1 MRRLWLYGLPMVC
14 LIVAAAPP
22 APGPAVPAEPL
33 RIVPAEPLRVTPV
46 EPLRVAPAEPLRVA
60 PVEPLPAVPVE
71 PLRVRPVEPL
81 QQAPAEP
88 LRAALPEALQAAPA
102 EPSRAAL
109 TEPSRSAPAEPR
121 HPAVPPAPLPPPQ
134 ERIRFEEIAA
144 QAGARIAHHSRVFP
158 FKNGDVLGLF
168 PGGGAAVAV
177 GDYDGDGYDDV
188 FITDSGLGQP
198 NHLLHNDGPDKQGR
212 IRFTDVTA
220 AAGVAG
226 GNDARSAVT
235 GALWF
240 DYDNDGRID
249 LLVIRLGTPILY
261 HNEGHGRFRDVTAA
275 SGLDRKPANTVAVIA
290 FDYDND
296 GKLDLLFGNYQKA
309 VDLFDLKDR
318 HVLPNAIDH
327 ADNGGGVTLWRNLG
341 NGTFADVTDKS
352 GLGGI
357 TGWILAAGHA
367 DLDNDGWQDLYLAGD
382 FGSDYLLLNN
392 RDGTFRD
399 VTAEAIGH
407 DGKHGMNVDMAD
419 YDHDGWLDVYVTNI
433 TDDFMPE
440 GNMLWHNNG
449 LDARGRLTFTDVARE
464 TGTAVTLW
472 GWAAKFAD
480 FDNDGW
486 EDLVVANGMHTGGDS
501 NYVPLLGQAISRPGF
516 DFSDLDAWP
525 DIGKMTWSGHQ
536 RKKLFRNAGHGTFQE
551 IAAAAGVD
559 NDLDGRGL
567 GVADFDNDGLLDFVQ
582 TNRDQPSLLY
592 HNRSAPA
599 GNWLELKLAGVRSN
613 RDAIGA
619 RVTLRAGGLYLI
631 REVNGGN
638 GFESQS
644 STRLH
649 FGLGAASRI
658 DSLEIRWP
666 SGLVEKLTPEAVA
679 VNRIYRVEEGR
690 GVVGVIAGGS
700 APPASGTGR
709 ASTNSA
715 AVPGGR

>member
-1 MRRLWLYGLPMVC
+1 MLSSFRIRVFLAAVRLSLPSRVPSWRHAVRFLLWAGSLFAC
-14 LIVAAAPP
+14 VPLAAAALLAAAPLP
-22 APGPAVPAEPL
+22 AAAPSAAAAPSPSPPAVPAGATAP
-33 RIVPAEPLRVTPV
+33 RPASGPGGGG
-46 EPLRVAPAEPLRVA
+46 
-60 PVEPLPAVPVE
+60 AV
-71 PLRVRPVEPL
+71 VRPP
-81 QQAPAEP
+81 
-88 LRAALPEALQAAPA
+88 ALPPG
-102 EPSRAAL
+102 
-109 TEPSRSAPAEPR
+109 
-121 HPAVPPAPLPPPQ
+121 PPIVAH
-134 ERIRFEEIAA
+134 ERIRFEEIGA
-144 QAGARIAHHSRVFP
+144 QAGARIPHHSRVFP
-158 FKNGDVLGLF
+158 FKNGDVLSLF

-177 GDYDGDGYDDV
+177 GDYDNDGYDDV
-188 FITDSGLGQP
+188 FVTDSGLEQP
-198 NHLLHNDGPDKQGR
+198 NHLLHNNGPDQHGR
-212 IRFTDVTA
+212 ISFSDVTA

-226 GNDARSAVT
+226 GNDARSVVT

-240 DYDNDGRID
+240 DYDNDGRVD

-261 HNEGHGRFRDVTAA
+261 HNEGNGRFRDVTAA

-296 GKLDLLFGNYQKA
+296 GNLDLLFGNYQKA
-309 VDLFDLKDR
+309 VDLFNMKDR

-341 NGTFADVTDKS
+341 NGTFADVTDKA
-352 GLGGI
+352 GLGRI

-367 DLDNDGWQDLYLAGD
+367 DLDNDGWQDVYLAGD
-382 FGSDYLLLNN
+382 FGTDYLLLNN
-392 RDGTFRD
+392 HNGTFRD
-399 VTAEAIGH
+399 VTAEAIGF
-407 DGKHGMNVDMAD
+407 DGKHGMNVDVAD

-486 EDLVVANGMHTGGDS
+486 EDLMVANGMHTGGDV
-501 NYVPLLGQAISRPGF
+501 NYVPMLGKALSRPDF

-525 DIGKMTWSGHQ
+525 DIGKTTWSGHQ
-536 RKKLFRNAGHGTFQE
+536 RKKLFRNAGNGTFQE
-551 IAAAAGVD
+551 VAALAGVD
-559 NDLDGRGL
+559 NELDGRGL
-567 GVADFDNDGLLDFVQ
+567 GVADFDNDGLLDFFQ

-599 GNWLELKLAGVRSN
+599 GNWIELKLAGTRSN

-619 RVTLRAGGLYLI
+619 RVTLRAGGQRLI
-631 REVNGGN
+631 REVNCGN

-649 FGLGAASRI
+649 FGLGAATRI
-658 DSLEIRWP
+658 DELEIRWP
-666 SGLVEKLTPEAVA
+666 SGLVETLAPEAVP
-679 VNRIYRVEEGR
+679 VNRIYRVEEGK
-690 GVVGVIAGGS
+690 GAVVTRPTAG
-700 APPASGTGR
+700 PAK
-709 ASTNSA
+709 
-715 AVPGGR
+715 VGGK